1 MSSLGIGVIVFGCLL
16 CSALLGSAL
25 RRVAPNHHL
34 AADSRDA
41 LKVGVGLI
49 GTMAA
54 LVLGL
59 LVASAKTSYD
69 NQRSELTEMSAKLV
83 LLDRILAHYGP
94 ESKDVR
100 ATLRLAVEQTI
111 QQTWRS
117 DQPRPS
123 PSELRTGG
131 HEGIYEQVQALSP
144 ASDSQRTLQ
153 AQAVNIV
160 VDLSRTKWL
169 MAAQGVNPMPTAFLV
184 VVVFWMALMFLS
196 FGFLSPRNASVI
208 ITQVLCAVSVA
219 AAIFLILELYRPFDG
234 LIQISSSPL
243 QYALSQMGR

>member
-1 MSSLGIGVIVFGCLL
+1 MSSLGIGGIVFGCLL
-16 CSALLGSAL
+16 CAALLGSAL
-25 RRVAPNHHL
+25 RRAVPDHHL
-34 AADSRDA
+34 IADSKDA
-41 LKVGVGLI
+41 LKLGIGLI
-49 GTMAA
+49 GTMSA

-59 LVASAKTSYD
+59 LVATAKTSYD
-69 NQRSELTEMSAKLV
+69 SQRSELTKMSAKLV

-94 ESKDVR
+94 ETKDVR

-117 DQPRPS
+117 DLPRLS
-123 PSELRTGG
+123 RSELRTGS

-144 ASDSQRTLQ
+144 TSDSQRALH

-160 VDLSRTKWL
+160 VDLNHAKWL
-169 MAAQGVNPMPTAFLV
+169 IAAQGENPMPTAFLV
-184 VVVFWMALMFLS
+184 IVVFWMALMFLS

-208 ITQVLCAVSVA
+208 ITQILCALSVA
-219 AAIFLILELYRPFDG
+219 AAIFLILELYRPFEG
-234 LIQISSSPL
+234 VIQISSSPL